1 MFNDCLIIL
10 FNPISDSKTF
20 DNEVVSL
27 LVKHGAE
34 INKIN
39 DLGETA
45 LIRYIKRGGPKVL
58 KKNIEF
64 LLEIGANPNT
74 SVNGCHSAL
83 IEALSLNLFAVF
95 ACLMKAKSDVN
106 HVGKNSTT
114 ALQVIL
120 RKGIISIV

>member
-1 MFNDCLIIL
+1 MFF
-10 FNPISDSKTF
+10 FNPISDSKSF

-45 LIRYIKRGGPKVL
+45 LIRYIKRGKPKVF
-58 KKNIEF
+58 KKNILF

-74 SVNGCHSAL
+74 SVNGCNSAL
-83 IEALSLNLFAVF
+83 IEALALNQIAIFV
-95 ACLMKAKSDVN
+95 CLMKAKSDVN
-106 HVGKNSTT
+106 HVGENSTT

-120 RKGIISIV
+120 RKGIITTV